1 MDDKEIDNQDI
12 LDFLQKHM
20 VTKAELREELDTVRR
35 RLDYNSQQIEG
46 VKNRLDV
53 VDDRWRQVDSRLQ
66 AVENA

>member
-1 MDDKEIDNQDI
+1 MEDKEIDNQDI

-20 VTKAELREELDTVRR
+20 VTKTELRDELDAVCR
-35 RLDYNSQQIEG
+35 RLDYNRQQIEG

>member
-20 VTKAELREELDTVRR
+20 VTKAELRDELDAVRR

-46 VKNRLDV
+46 VKNRLDL